1 MNYHKIK
8 EFESK
13 TTKNY
18 SDFKLSVYI
27 NLHKF
32 LLFFTS
38 NTFFWIFSM
47 GAFLLVPFFINN
59 NLISYIITLVFHL
72 FSWEMYL
79 KNRAQQ
85 LTSENKYELELTID
99 ALNDIKNERNK

>member
-1 MNYHKIK
+1 MNYHRIK

-59 NLISYIITLVFHL
+59 NLMVYMITLIFHL

-79 KNRAQQ
+79 KDRAKELISKNR
-85 LTSENKYELELTID
+85 YELELTISV
-99 ALNDIKNERNK
+99 LSDIKSERNN